1 STIEW
6 NETTATVT
14 WDVTFLGSAFVSVM
28 GVNECG
34 DGPFSDE
41 LEVTVDNTVGFGSVS
56 NGDLTIR
63 VLPNPNNGSFKLEI
77 NSNDNE
83 NITIRIFNAAS
94 DLVFE
99 LENIQVNGKYTEL
112 INLTDQSDG
121 VYLMQ
126 VEGKEN
132 SIIRKIIIQ
141 K

>member
-1 STIEW
+1 
-6 NETTATVT
+6 
-14 WDVTFLGSAFVSVM
+14 M

-41 LEVTVDNTVGFGSVS
+41 LEITVDNTVGFGSVS

-77 NSNDNE
+77 NNSDNE
-83 NITIRIFNAAS
+83 NVTIRIFNAAS

-99 LENIQVNGKYTEL
+99 QENIQVNGKYTKL
-112 INLTDQSDG
+112 INLIDQSDG

-132 SIIRKIIIQ
+132 TIIRKIIIQ